1 MFETI
6 QEPGVT
12 PGSTVNR
19 LEIVGA
25 AKTYGSTLAVR
36 EVTVSFDSSQ
46 VTAVVGGNG
55 AGKSTLMK
63 MIAGEVDPDAGQL
76 LLNGQALVTGSYSPA
91 KAHEAGIRI
100 VHQELSLFGSLTVA
114 ENFYVE
120 QGSGRSVGLR
130 WRKDASIT
138 ADRALSEGF
147 GSRHR
152 ITAGAKVDQ
161 LNAGQQQMVEIAR
174 AASAPG
180 LRVLILDEPT
190 SALGLEYID
199 LLAKYVRDLQA
210 RGIVVLFIT
219 HKMSELPKLTDRIV
233 VMREGALVADM
244 LTKESTTEG
253 LLSIMLG
260 GAAGAAG
267 VATAAGAPTSEA
279 GTATV
284 ATTKAPV
291 SADAKVLVSVTG
303 TRAQIA
309 SDIRVNAGEVVGL
322 VGLQDAGQEDL
333 LRAIQTRSDKSI
345 SRPVRSA
352 YVTGDRKN
360 EGIFPLWDSERN
372 LVVSE
377 VVGRGAWKPFRLSQL
392 HTIAA
397 PWFER
402 LNLSSVAAKK
412 NIAALSGGMQQK
424 VLFARGLA
432 TDAELLLLNDPTRGV
447 DLATKNDMYQL
458 VRDAAASGKGV
469 LWYSSEDSEMR
480 HFDRVYVMHDEAV
493 VAEFVGAD
501 TPSDVIMKSAFAS
514 QDTARITL
522 AQPTTR
528 QKIGR
533 FLGGL
538 SRQPWIFALIGLV
551 AVLGVIDS
559 KQHILTYYFG
569 LGLVLTLAPVLA
581 VAATSQMFILTVGD
595 IDLGIGA
602 FMGLIG
608 VIAAT
613 SLATDPLIGIVAII
627 GAIVLY
633 PLLAW
638 FLRVRQFPALVATL
652 AMSFVYGGLALTI
665 LPDVGGQV
673 PDWLAA
679 VSRIQTPFIPFPIVV
694 LVIVGFAAWYI
705 VERTALGTR
714 IRALGSNQ
722 SALESSGWS
731 VTVVKVSAYTL
742 AGITAA
748 IAGLLFAGIATSGD
762 AAAADGYTLMSIA
775 AVVVGGCEFLGGK
788 VSPLGV
794 VLAATLLSLMG
805 VLLGVLSVP
814 PLFTA
819 ASTGVLL
826 LLVMGLRRLVKQP
839 RRV

>member
-1 MFETI
+1 MFDTLQQPGTI
-6 QEPGVT
+6 PSNV
-12 PGSTVNR
+12 VNR

-63 MIAGEVDPDAGQL
+63 MIAGEVDPDSGQL

-91 KAHEAGIRI
+91 KAHQAGIRI

-120 QGSGRSVGLR
+120 QGGGRSVGVR
-130 WRKDASIT
+130 WRKNASST
-138 ADRALSEGF
+138 ADRALTEGF
-147 GSRHR
+147 GSGHR
-152 ITAGAKVDQ
+152 ISAGAKVDQ
-161 LNAGQQQMVEIAR
+161 LNAGQQQMVEISR

-199 LLAKYVRDLQA
+199 LLARYVRDLQA

-260 GAAGAAG
+260 GVAGAAQTG
-267 VATAAGAPTSEA
+267 PAAATAAAPSENA
-279 GTATV
+279 TTATT
-284 ATTKAPV
+284 ATAK
-291 SADAKVLVSVTG
+291 AKVLVSVTG
-303 TRAQIA
+303 ARAQLA
-309 SDIRVNAGEVVGL
+309 SGIRVNAGEVVGL

-333 LRAIQTRSDKSI
+333 LRSIQTRSDKSI

-377 VVGRGAWKPFRLSQL
+377 VVGRGAWTPFRLSQL
-392 HTIAA
+392 RAIAA
-397 PWFER
+397 PWFAR
-402 LNLSSVAAKK
+402 LNLSNVAAKK
-412 NIAALSGGMQQK
+412 NIADLSGGMQQK

-447 DLATKNDMYQL
+447 DLATKNDMYRL
-458 VRDAAASGKGV
+458 VRDAANDGKGV

-480 HFDRVYVMHDEAV
+480 HFDRVYVMHDSAV
-493 VAEFVGAD
+493 VAEFVGAE

-514 QDTARITL
+514 QDTARIQL
-522 AQPTTR
+522 AQPTSV
-528 QKIGR
+528 QKIGS
-533 FLGGL
+533 FIAGL
-538 SRQPWIFALIGLV
+538 FRQPWIFALIGLAIV
-551 AVLGVIDS
+551 IGVIDS
-559 KQHILTYYFG
+559 QQHILTYYFG
-569 LGLVLTLAPVLA
+569 LGLILTLAPVLA
-581 VAATSQMFILTVGD
+581 VAATAQMFILSVGD

-613 SLATDPLIGIVAII
+613 SLATDPLLGIVLII
-627 GAIVLY
+627 GAVALY

-665 LPDVGGQV
+665 LPNVGGQV
-673 PDWLAA
+673 PDWLAGIN
-679 VSRIQTPFIPFPIVV
+679 RIQTPFIPFPIVV
-694 LVIVGFAAWYI
+694 LVVVGVLAWYI

-714 IRALGSNQ
+714 IRALGSNS

-731 VTVVKVSAYTL
+731 VTIVKVSAYGL

-762 AAAADGYTLMSIA
+762 ASAADGYTLMSIA

-794 VLAATLLSLMG
+794 ILAATLLSLMG

-819 ASTGVLL
+819 ASTGGLL
-826 LLVMGLRRLVKQP
+826 LLVMGLRRLVKKTG
-839 RRV
+839 RA

>member
-6 QEPGVT
+6 QEPGTT
-12 PGSTVNR
+12 PGNVVNR

-36 EVTVSFDSSQ
+36 GVTVSFDSSQ

-76 LLNGQALVTGSYSPA
+76 LLNGQALVSGSYSPA

-100 VHQELSLFGSLTVA
+100 VHQELSLFGSLSVA

-120 QGSGRSVGLR
+120 QGSGRSAGIR
-130 WRKDASIT
+130 WRKDASNT

-152 ITAGAKVDQ
+152 IAATAKVDQ

-199 LLAKYVRDLQA
+199 LLASYVRDLQA

-244 LTKESTTEG
+244 LTKDSTTEG

-260 GAAGAAG
+260 VTGDTT
-267 VATAAGAPTSEA
+267 ATASATTGT
-279 GTATV
+279 TAT
-284 ATTKAPV
+284 AKAPAA
-291 SADAKVLVSVTG
+291 ADAKVLVSVTG

-309 SDIRVNAGEVVGL
+309 GDIRVNAGEVVGL
-322 VGLQDAGQEDL
+322 VGLQDAGQENL
-333 LRAIQTRSDKSI
+333 LRAIQTRSDKAI
-345 SRPVRSA
+345 TRPVRSA

-377 VVGRGAWKPFRLSQL
+377 VVGRRSWVPFRLAQL
-392 HTIAA
+392 HAIAA

-412 NIAALSGGMQQK
+412 NIADLSGGMQQK

-458 VRDAAASGKGV
+458 VRDAAENGKGV

-480 HFDRVYVMHDEAV
+480 HFDRVYVMHDSAV
-493 VAEFVGAD
+493 VAEFVGAE

-514 QDTARITL
+514 QDTARIQL
-522 AQPTTR
+522 SQPTTAK
-528 QKIGR
+528 KIGT
-533 FLGGL
+533 FVAGL
-538 SRQPWIFALIGLV
+538 FRQPWIFALIGLAIV
-551 AVLGVIDS
+551 IGVIDS
-559 KQHILTYYFG
+559 QQHILTYYFG
-569 LGLVLTLAPVLA
+569 LGLILTLAPVLA
-581 VAATSQMFILTVGD
+581 VAATAQMFILSVGD

-613 SLATDPLIGIVAII
+613 SLATDPLLGIVFII
-627 GAIVLY
+627 GAVALY

-665 LPDVGGQV
+665 LPNVGGQV
-673 PDWLAA
+673 PEWLAGIN
-679 VSRIQTPFIPFPIVV
+679 RIQTPFIPFPIVV
-694 LVIVGFAAWYI
+694 LVVVGVLAWYI

-714 IRALGSNQ
+714 IRALGANPA
-722 SALESSGWS
+722 ALESSGWR
-731 VTVVKVSAYTL
+731 VTVVKVSAYAL

-762 AAAADGYTLMSIA
+762 ASAADGYTLMSIA

-794 VLAATLLSLMG
+794 ILAATLLSLMG

-819 ASTGVLL
+819 ASTGGLL
-826 LLVMGLRRLVKQP
+826 LLVMGLRRLVKQG